1 VKYFG
6 ALAAGDAAVVPG
18 LVVVV
23 VVVVRLDVMPGGEG
37 GAAGLVPL
45 VVWARTGHA
54 INAVAAIMDAIEACL
69 AMVRYLPLGQSP
81 NGLARW
87 GLRLNRPQKNVW
99 VRRTGSGR
107 RVPPDL
113 TLLEA
118 AMAQRPIWRGHL
130 RLALVSCPVSLHS
143 VLRASGD
150 LHFHFINPK
159 TGHRVRSVTLDA
171 ETEKEVPRAELA
183 RGYEFEKDR
192 YVLLDD
198 EDFANARIE
207 SSSTM
212 TVNKFVARGVIHPIY
227 FDTSYY
233 MVPDGDAGQDVY
245 VVLRDAIAAS
255 GMAALSRLVISRRE
269 RAVAILPLEKGMVL
283 HTLHEPRDLYAHD
296 TLFDRVPDARPDAAM
311 VKLARQLIERQ
322 EGKFEPAD
330 TEDRY
335 ETRLREVI
343 EAKLKGEGIEAAAP
357 EEERGDN
364 VIDLMAALKRS
375 LGQGTRTAGATPT
388 RKKPA
393 RAPAKKAKRAAAR
406 KRA

>member
-1 VKYFG
+1 
-6 ALAAGDAAVVPG
+6 
-18 LVVVV
+18 
-23 VVVVRLDVMPGGEG
+23 
-37 GAAGLVPL
+37 
-45 VVWARTGHA
+45 
-54 INAVAAIMDAIEACL
+54 
-69 AMVRYLPLGQSP
+69 
-81 NGLARW
+81 
-87 GLRLNRPQKNVW
+87 
-99 VRRTGSGR
+99 
-107 RVPPDL
+107 
-113 TLLEA
+113 
-118 AMAQRPIWRGHL
+118 MAQRPIWRGHL

-159 TGHRVRSVTLDA
+159 TGHRVRTVTLDA
-171 ETEKEVPRAELA
+171 ETDKEVPRSELA

-212 TVNKFVARGVIHPIY
+212 TVNKFVARDVIHPIY

-269 RAVAILPLEKGMVL
+269 RAVVILPLENGMVL
-283 HTLHEPRDLYAHD
+283 HTLHEPRDLYAYD

-375 LGQGTRTAGATPT
+375 LGQGTRTAASATQT